1 MKELRVY
8 VVDIDIVEEQTGLIT
23 NEIFMDLAEK
33 QGTVY
38 SLKGFELAFNYQEL
52 NTATDMIR
60 FIEVEV

>member
-8 VVDIDIVEEQTGLIT
+8 AVDVDILENYTNLIT
-23 NEIFMDLAEK
+23 DDVFIELAEK

-52 NTATDMIR
+52 NTSTDIIR

>member
-1 MKELRVY
+1 MKELRIY
-8 VVDIDIVEEQTGLIT
+8 VVNVDTLEEQTGLIT
-23 NEIFMDLAEK
+23 DDVFIELAEK

-52 NTATDMIR
+52 NTSTDIIR

>member
-8 VVDIDIVEEQTGLIT
+8 VVDIDIIENYTGFIT
-23 NEIFMDLAEK
+23 DDIFMELAEK

-38 SLKGFELAFNYQEL
+38 SIKGFEIAFNYQEL
-52 NTATDMIR
+52 NTSTDMVK

>member
-8 VVDIDIVEEQTGLIT
+8 VVDVDILEEQTCSIT
-23 NEIFMDLAEK
+23 DDVFIELAEK

-52 NTATDMIR
+52 NTSTDIIR

>member
-8 VVDIDIVEEQTGLIT
+8 AVDVDILEEQTCSIT
-23 NEIFMDLAEK
+23 DDVFIELAEK

-52 NTATDMIR
+52 NTSTDIIR